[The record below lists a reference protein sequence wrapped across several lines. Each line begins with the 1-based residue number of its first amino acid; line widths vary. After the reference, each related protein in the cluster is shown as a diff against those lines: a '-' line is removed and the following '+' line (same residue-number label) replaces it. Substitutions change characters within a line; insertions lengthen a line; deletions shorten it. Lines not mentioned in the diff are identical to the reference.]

1 MNLVTFLV
9 SLCLGVCSNL
19 RAQSELAPLPADGFV
34 TLETI
39 VDDFAKSLPDAL
51 QKYNGM
57 RVCVYGR
64 VDKITQKYSAG
75 ESSTALLMKSSLA
88 QNINVNDLF
97 NKAYI
102 SSGSVILADSETEA
116 VVHSS
121 DWTGNVQGKSSPIVS
136 GEIIAVRGFFDNFVS
151 GDIILKNCFKLGAEG
166 LDKKLTEH
174 GITAD

>member
-1 MNLVTFLV
+1 M
-9 SLCLGVCSNL
+9 
-19 RAQSELAPLPADGFV
+19 
-34 TLETI
+34 
-39 VDDFAKSLPDAL
+39 
-51 QKYNGM
+51 
-57 RVCVYGR
+57 YGR
-64 VDKITQKYSAG
+64 VDKITQKSSAG
-75 ESSTALLMKSSLA
+75 ESTTALLMKSSLA
-88 QNINVNDLF
+88 QNISVNALF

>member
-1 MNLVTFLV
+1 M
-9 SLCLGVCSNL
+9 
-19 RAQSELAPLPADGFV
+19 PADGFV

-64 VDKITQKYSAG
+64 VEKITQKSNTG
-75 ESSTALLMKSSLA
+75 ESSIALLMKSSSAL
-88 QNINVNDLF
+88 NPNVKALF
-97 NKAYI
+97 SDVYI
-102 SSGSVILADSETEA
+102 PSGSIILADSETETA
-116 VVHSS
+116 VLCA
-121 DWTGNVQGKSSPIVS
+121 DWTGNVQGKSSPIVI
-136 GEIIAVRGFFDNFVS
+136 GEMVAVRGFFDNCVS

-166 LDKKLTEH
+166 LEKKLTEH